1 MKKIEEGNGLEVKS
15 REIEAE
21 EDSSK
26 EVTFELRCERPERAS
41 YAKLENEC
49 SKEGQE

>member
-1 MKKIEEGNGLEVKS
+1 MKKIEERNRLEVKS
-15 REIEAE
+15 REVEAE

-26 EVTFELRCERPERAS
+26 EFTFELRYERPERAS

-49 SKEGQE
+49 SKQGQE